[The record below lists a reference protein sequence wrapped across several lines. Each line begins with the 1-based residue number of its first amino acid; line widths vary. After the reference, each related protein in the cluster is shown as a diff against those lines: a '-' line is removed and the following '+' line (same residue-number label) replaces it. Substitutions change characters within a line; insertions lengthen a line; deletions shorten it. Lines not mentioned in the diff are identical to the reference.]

1 MNNKHENHNNNT
13 AEIALK
19 KAQTSIKNILGMIEA
34 DAYCIDILQQ
44 ILAVNGLL
52 RSASEKILENHLQ
65 TCFLEGMSSKKVKRE
80 KEQLIKE
87 VIDVINL
94 NNKSK

>member
-34 DAYCIDILQQ
+34 DAYR
-44 ILAVNGLL
+44 N
-52 RSASEKILENHLQ
+52 SAANSGSQ
-65 TCFLEGMSSKKVKRE
+65 WFA
-80 KEQLIKE
+80 
-87 VIDVINL
+87 
-94 NNKSK
+94 